1 MKKQLNRILFLL
13 PLCVLIACSLTG
25 CFMSIFMHVHETT
38 GRTYI
43 GISEDEDIE
52 IVYRNNENYEMFY
65 DGETVFYSLYPDSV
79 YVPEAF
85 LCSFLRYESQATGKM
100 SFRSVEYNIC
110 IERLYQETMF
120 ARYSFMDTD
129 AMKNAEREGIIYL
142 SSDYLSEIPDEDYRA
157 KDVFC
162 EQDFLDEFT
171 LMTLDMQYHS
181 EEHISGTVISGTLLE
196 PGTRIDFYYQK

>member
-13 PLCVLIACSLTG
+13 PLCVLIVCSLSG
-25 CFMSIFMHVHETT
+25 CFMSIFMDVHEIT

-43 GISEDEDIE
+43 GISEDENVE
-52 IVYRNNENYEMFY
+52 IVYRNNENHEMLY

-79 YVPEAF
+79 YVPKAF
-85 LCSFLRYESQATGKM
+85 LRSFLRYESRATGKM
-100 SFRSVEYNIC
+100 SIRSAEYNIC
-110 IERLYQETMF
+110 VERFYQEGRF
-120 ARYSFMDTD
+120 LYSFMDTD

-142 SSDYLSEIPDEDYRA
+142 FSDYSSEIPDEDYRA

-162 EQDFLDEFT
+162 GQDFLDEFT

-181 EEHISGTVISGTLLE
+181 AEHISGTVISGTLLE